1 MDLDK
6 IAEKF
11 SNRQSQKLD
20 DTEIMAEYEKEKF
33 DISKLKDEIYHIQAP
48 PTTDPTTPGVSI
60 DRGKSVPELLSLTSE
75 ESLNNQ
81 NTEGKDKDN

>member
-1 MDLDK
+1 
-6 IAEKF
+6 
-11 SNRQSQKLD
+11 
-20 DTEIMAEYEKEKF
+20 MAEYEKEKF

-75 ESLNNQ
+75 ESLNN
-81 NTEGKDKDN
+81 